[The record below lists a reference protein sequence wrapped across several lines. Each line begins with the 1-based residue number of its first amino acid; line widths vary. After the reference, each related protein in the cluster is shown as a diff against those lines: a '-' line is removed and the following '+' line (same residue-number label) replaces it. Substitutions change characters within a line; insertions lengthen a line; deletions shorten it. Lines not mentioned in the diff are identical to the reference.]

1 MKIIKSLQTLWPV
14 WFPYPNAWLQAVLMM
29 LVAIGPMALI
39 LEVIDWRLETF
50 RTPFQLGIIILFS
63 TFGAILAFVPY
74 AYAYSFLLGD
84 SPAGWPKKLP
94 SPRSL
99 AEALFGLSALTI
111 SSSIGVG
118 VSLLLVRLKVRHGL
132 YYYYNYNFYGHE
144 SAATIGAIVWFISA
158 AYLYQAKT
166 LTWRGIIAEL
176 KKKATDDLAAKVTS
190 SEENPFSDFVLYPET
205 PSKVSTKTYIKNKQ
219 TSNFKTQT
227 KKVAKH

>member
-1 MKIIKSLQTLWPV
+1 
-14 WFPYPNAWLQAVLMM
+14 MM

-39 LEVIDWRLETF
+39 LEIIDWRLEVF

-74 AYAYSFLLGD
+74 AYAYSFFLGD
-84 SPAGWPKKLP
+84 SPSGWPKNLP

-118 VSLLLVRLKVRHGL
+118 VSLLFIRLNARHGL
-132 YYYYNYNFYGHE
+132 YFYSNYNFYGQE
-144 SAATIGAIVWFISA
+144 GAATIGAIAWFVSA
-158 AYLYQAKT
+158 AYLYQAKI
-166 LTWRGIIAEL
+166 LTWRGMMAEL
-176 KKKATDDLAAKVTS
+176 KKKATDDLAANVTS
-190 SEENPFSDFVLYPET
+190 SEDNPFSDFVLYPET
-205 PSKVSTKTYIKNKQ
+205 TPKVSTKTSIKTKQ
-219 TSNFKTQT
+219 ATNFKTQT